1 MKNAFCVLISKLL
14 ILKVLP
20 SAVSASWGPRLP
32 SWVFAGGEGVIED
45 SNCSPILS
53 FFCQILGA
61 YSLPLHTPSHALPQ
75 VIFTTV
81 FAVLSQA
88 CTFQL
93 HCHYLCC
100 FSFTVL
106 WASYLPYVSACSIEV
121 YFLQIL
127 YSAFHFWVKHLSGCC
142 LQF

>member
-61 YSLPLHTPSHALPQ
+61 YPLPLHTPSHAPPQ

-81 FAVLSQA
+81 LLTCLRLALSNSIAITCAVSHSQCCGHLTYLMFLLAQLKSTFYRSSTLLSI
-88 CTFQL
+88 F
-93 HCHYLCC
+93 
-100 FSFTVL
+100 
-106 WASYLPYVSACSIEV
+106 
-121 YFLQIL
+121 
-127 YSAFHFWVKHLSGCC
+127 G
-142 LQF
+142 